1 MDQIQSIRY
10 RKKNKH
16 LSFEERRTL
25 EKLMSVNRR
34 LPKGKKL
41 TKTAIAKKMG
51 IHRSTLYREL
61 KRGEIEQVD
70 SAFKPYTIYSSDAA
84 QKDYDQKATSKG
96 KDLKIGKDHE
106 LAAFIVELILV
117 YRYSPDAIVMK
128 LEKMSHKF
136 SVTLST
142 RTIYNY
148 IENDVFLEVTN
159 KDLPRQGKQKKRRY
173 QTIRKR
179 GLDAGA
185 KSITDRPEE
194 VETREEIGHWEMDCV
209 ESPKHSSGAGLL
221 TLVERKSRSII
232 VRKLES
238 ITQKQ
243 VIQAIDS
250 LEETMGTKEFQQ
262 LFQSITVDNG
272 GEFLNWQALETSALD
287 VDTQRTALYYCHPY
301 SAFERGSN
309 EHANGLIR
317 RHIPKGSDI
326 SDYST
331 ETIQGIEDWTNNYP
345 RRILDGLSASEK
357 LQKNISQVAT

>member
-1 MDQIQSIRY
+1 MDQVQSIRY

-25 EKLMSVNRR
+25 EKLMRENRR

-70 SAFKPYTIYSSDAA
+70 SAFKTYTIYSSDAA
-84 QKDYDQKATSKG
+84 QKDYDEKATSKR
-96 KDLKIGKDHE
+96 KDLKIGKVHE

-117 YRYSPDAIVMK
+117 YKYSPDAIVMK

-173 QTIRKR
+173 QTVRKR

-209 ESPKHSSGAGLL
+209 ESPKHSSGADLIGY
-221 TLVERKSRSII
+221 TAWGCIDLVSSSTGEMSKRYGFIYVDKDDEGNGTFDRIRKDSFYWY
-232 VRKLES
+232 
-238 ITQKQ
+238 QK
-243 VIQAIDS
+243 VI
-250 LEETMGTKEFQQ
+250 ET
-262 LFQSITVDNG
+262 NG
-272 GEFLNWQALETSALD
+272 GNLTMDE
-287 VDTQRTALYYCHPY
+287 
-301 SAFERGSN
+301 
-309 EHANGLIR
+309 
-317 RHIPKGSDI
+317 
-326 SDYST
+326 
-331 ETIQGIEDWTNNYP
+331 
-345 RRILDGLSASEK
+345 
-357 LQKNISQVAT
+357 